1 MTEKSKPVKNRKK
14 PIKAIKQKNAA
25 IKEKAKET
33 AKKGEV
39 GGFFDFLKA
48 QNVAGLAIGLAVG
61 TAATDTVRK
70 FVQGFVDPI
79 VQLLIGSQETLQ
91 QSGWEISL
99 FGRTADFQW
108 GSFLSSLITL
118 LATAAVIYA
127 FLRIT
132 GFYKPGD
139 SEDKKGK

>member
-25 IKEKAKET
+25 IKEKAKEIEEKAKET

-91 QSGWEISL
+91 QSGWEISCSVEQPI
-99 FGRTADFQW
+99 FSG
-108 GSFLSSLITL
+108 GHISLL
-118 LATAAVIYA
+118 
-127 FLRIT
+127 
-132 GFYKPGD
+132 
-139 SEDKKGK
+139 

>member
-1 MTEKSKPVKNRKK
+1 MKKKLKRPRKRSKW
-14 PIKAIKQKNAA
+14 
-25 IKEKAKET
+25 EDSST
-33 AKKGEV
+33 
-39 GGFFDFLKA
+39 FLKA

-79 VQLLIGSQETLQ
+79 VQLTLVLKKLF
-91 QSGWEISL
+91 SNRVGEISL

-108 GSFLSSLITL
+108 GSFLSLSTL